1 MERLS
6 RIPDTISTWARAIA
20 EELGYEGR
28 LYNPNSLDEVKR
40 RASAA
45 ARAYNQSR
53 EWEPPTHGQQ
63 IGR

>member
-40 RASAA
+40 RAAESAM
-45 ARAYNQSR
+45 AYNQSR
-53 EWEPPTHGQQ
+53 EWELPTHSHHR
-63 IGR
+63 GR